1 MTRKNLMF
9 NAGYILDTV
18 ERKLGENAEVFF
30 DNEELLIEYTTRS
43 SVLRVKIDL
52 FGVQDNITFTNT
64 LHKAIRHIK
73 NQLK

>member
-52 FGVQDNITFTNT
+52 VQDNITFTNT

>member
-1 MTRKNLMF
+1 MF

-52 FGVQDNITFTNT
+52 VQDNITFTNT

-73 NQLK
+73 DQLK